1 MTRTIK
7 TVLIVLIV
15 ALGALLGAKQ
25 LHLLPG
31 GSAAKT
37 GGDEAAPTAEV
48 INGPRSGLP
57 IRFDGHYRTE
67 SGDVIRLM
75 RYFPEGR
82 VVLINGTRELEADL
96 HKFLIR
102 ETKGDPSIGLHN
114 VPVEVKGDS
123 LFFVVH
129 PEKGDIDFLG
139 KVSSGSSLSFERY
152 SHINGHR
159 ERMEYIFHPDSVPSK

>member
-7 TVLIVLIV
+7 TALIVLIV

-48 INGPRSGLP
+48 INGPLSGLP

-82 VVLINGTRELEADL
+82 VVLINGTRLARL
-96 HKFLIR
+96 MIQ
-102 ETKGDPSIGLHN
+102 N
-114 VPVEVKGDS
+114 EVGVRARKTYT
-123 LFFVVH
+123 L
-129 PEKGDIDFLG
+129 
-139 KVSSGSSLSFERY
+139 R
-152 SHINGHR
+152 
-159 ERMEYIFHPDSVPSK
+159 SVDEDYFI

>member
-1 MTRTIK
+1 MTRTIR
-7 TVLIVLIV
+7 TVLIVIIV
-15 ALGALLGAKQ
+15 VLGALLAAKQ

-31 GSAAKT
+31 GNAGKPVDPGEASPAA
-37 GGDEAAPTAEV
+37 V
-48 INGPRSGLP
+48 INGPLAGLP

-114 VPVEVKGDS
+114 VAVEVKGDS

-129 PEKGDIDFLG
+129 PEKGDIDFRG

-159 ERMEYIFHPDSVPSK
+159 ERLEYFFQPDSVPS

>member
-1 MTRTIK
+1 MTRTIR
-7 TVLIVLIV
+7 TVLIVIIV
-15 ALGALLGAKQ
+15 VLGALLAAKQ
-25 LHLLPG
+25 LHLLQG
-31 GSAAKT
+31 GNTGKT
-37 GGDEAAPTAEV
+37 SGNPAEPTTQV
-48 INGPRSGLP
+48 VDGPLARLP

-102 ETKGDPSIGLHN
+102 ETKGDPGIGLHN
-114 VPVEVKGDS
+114 VPVEVRGDS

-129 PEKGDIDFLG
+129 PEKGDIDFRG

-159 ERMEYIFHPDSVPSK
+159 ERMEYIFQPDSIPS

>member
-31 GSAAKT
+31 GSVEHPAEGGTTPSTALPT
-37 GGDEAAPTAEV
+37 GPLA
-48 INGPRSGLP
+48 GLP

-102 ETKGDPSIGLHN
+102 ETKGDPGIGLHN

-123 LFFVVH
+123 LLFVIH
-129 PEKGDIDFLG
+129 PEKGDIDFRG

-159 ERMEYIFHPDSVPSK
+159 ERLEYIFQPDSIPS

>member
-1 MTRTIK
+1 MTRTIR

-31 GSAAKT
+31 GSAVEPAEPGAT
-37 GGDEAAPTAEV
+37 APAEV
-48 INGPRSGLP
+48 INGPLSGLP

-114 VPVEVKGDS
+114 VPVAVNGDS
-123 LFFVVH
+123 LFFVIH
-129 PEKGDIDFLG
+129 PEKGDIDFRG
-139 KVSSGSSLSFERY
+139 RVSSGSSLSFERY

-159 ERMEYIFHPDSVPSK
+159 ERMEYIFQPDSIPS

>member
-1 MTRTIK
+1 MTRTIR
-7 TVLIVLIV
+7 TVLIVIIV
-15 ALGALLGAKQ
+15 VLGALLGAKQ
-25 LHLLPG
+25 LHMLPG
-31 GSAAKT
+31 GSVEQPAA
-37 GGDEAAPTAEV
+37 DNEAPHPAEV
-48 INGPRSGLP
+48 ITGPLSGLP

-114 VPVEVKGDS
+114 VPVEVRDDS
-123 LFFVVH
+123 LFFVIH
-129 PEKGDIDFLG
+129 PEKGDIDFRG

-159 ERMEYIFHPDSVPSK
+159 ERMEYIFQPDSIPS

>member
-1 MTRTIK
+1 MTRTIR
-7 TVLIVLIV
+7 TVLIVIIV
-15 ALGALLGAKQ
+15 VLGALLGAKQ

-31 GSAAKT
+31 GNAGKPVDPGEASQAA
-37 GGDEAAPTAEV
+37 V
-48 INGPRSGLP
+48 INGPLAGLP

-114 VPVEVKGDS
+114 VPVEARGDS
-123 LFFVVH
+123 LFFVIH
-129 PEKGDIDFLG
+129 PEKGDIDFRG
-139 KVSSGSSLSFERY
+139 RISSGSSLSFERY

-159 ERMEYIFHPDSVPSK
+159 ERMEYIFQPDSIPS

>member
-37 GGDEAAPTAEV
+37 GGEEAAPTAEV
-48 INGPRSGLP
+48 INGPLSGLP

-67 SGDVIRLM
+67 SGDVIR
-75 RYFPEGR
+75 
-82 VVLINGTRELEADL
+82 LINGTRELEADL